1 MMRSTHDGSF
11 CVPNENRSP
20 FAHRIVSSSLK
31 DRIQADLNTARKDR
45 NKLRTL
51 VLSTLLSDIKNKEI
65 DERSDVDDEG
75 VVQVVSKAIK
85 QRRDASEQMRAA
97 GRGEL
102 ADQEDAQA
110 EVLKEYL
117 PEGLT
122 EAEVRAIV
130 REIIDSGV
138 DQMGPLMGQVMPSI
152 RGRFDGKE
160 ANRIV
165 REELGS

>member
-1 MMRSTHDGSF
+1 
-11 CVPNENRSP
+11 
-20 FAHRIVSSSLK
+20 VSSSLR
-31 DRIQADLNTARKDR
+31 DQIQTDLNKARKDR
-45 NKLRTL
+45 DKLRTL
-51 VLSTLLSDIKNKEI
+51 VLSTLLAEIKNKEI
-65 DERSDVDDEG
+65 ESRVDLDDES

-102 ADQEDAQA
+102 ADQEDAQ
-110 EVLKEYL
+110 ERVLADYL
-117 PEGLT
+117 PEGLS
-122 EAEVRAIV
+122 EDEVRAIV
-130 REIIDSGV
+130 RKIIESGV
-138 DQMGPLMGQVMPSI
+138 DQLGPLMGQVIPLI